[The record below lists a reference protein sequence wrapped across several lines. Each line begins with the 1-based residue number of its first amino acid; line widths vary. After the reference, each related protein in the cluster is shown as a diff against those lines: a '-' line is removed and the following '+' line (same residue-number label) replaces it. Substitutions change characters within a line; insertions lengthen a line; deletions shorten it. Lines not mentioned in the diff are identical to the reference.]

1 MDSQVLDHKKQELE
15 LDDFIQSTSDHR
27 EIKRALV
34 VKWSLSGI
42 SYRQIIKLLNVS
54 LGFISKWN
62 NKFSIWGVKGLKMG
76 YKGKQG
82 YLSKSEKAEIILWL
96 SQREMWDLAELAIYI
111 ESKYGV
117 IYQSQ
122 QSYYSLFE
130 SAQISWKK
138 SQKKNPKGDPKFVES
153 KKKEINEYLETWQS
167 DIKQGK
173 LCVFMLDECHLLWG
187 DLCGYVWG
195 KSARRVEVEMTNQKQ
210 RQTYY
215 GALDY
220 GNKEFLVQPYEKG
233 DSANTISFLKYLIKQ
248 RQNSRLTIIWDG
260 ATYHKSQ
267 ELREYLEL
275 VNKGKCPEEWQINC
289 ILFAPN
295 APEQNPVEDIWLQ
308 GKNLLRKFAYR
319 CKSFAIVKRLFM
331 FFLNRQI
338 FGFPKLYMY
347 G

>member
-1 MDSQVLDHKKQELE
+1 
-15 LDDFIQSTSDHR
+15 
-27 EIKRALV
+27 
-34 VKWSLSGI
+34 
-42 SYRQIIKLLNVS
+42 
-54 LGFISKWN
+54 
-62 NKFSIWGVKGLKMG
+62 
-76 YKGKQG
+76 
-82 YLSKSEKAEIILWL
+82 
-96 SQREMWDLAELAIYI
+96 
-111 ESKYGV
+111 
-117 IYQSQ
+117 
-122 QSYYSLFE
+122 
-130 SAQISWKK
+130 
-138 SQKKNPKGDPKFVES
+138 
-153 KKKEINEYLETWQS
+153 
-167 DIKQGK
+167 
-173 LCVFMLDECHLLWG
+173 MLDECHLLWG

-248 RQNSRLTIIWDG
+248 RPNSRLTIIWEG

-275 VNKGKCPEEWQINC
+275 VNKGKSPEEWQINC
-289 ILFAPN
+289 ILFART
-295 APEQNPVEDIWLQ
+295 APEQIPVEDIWLQ

-319 CKSFAIVKRLFM
+319 CKFFAIVKRLFM

-338 FGFPKLYMY
+338 FGLPKLYMY